1 MFCLTPLPVG
11 LEPVGAE
18 WSKDAVQ
25 RFQTLCVGKQ
35 LTGRA
40 LSITEKGYGVELE
53 YSGQNIA
60 AVLITEQLAKP
71 SGQENKPDSQ
81 AATFT
86 EPAEASPA
94 PVPAENHPCTEQ
106 PVKTTG
112 QKPAKSQSSTSSECT
127 LHYMYIHYMYYLNF
141 SRQMTFKKCVEFC

>member
-1 MFCLTPLPVG
+1 M
-11 LEPVGAE
+11 
-18 WSKDAVQ
+18 Q

-53 YSGQNIA
+53 YSGHNIA
-60 AVLITEQLAKP
+60 AVLIAEQLAKP

-86 EPAEASPA
+86 EPVEASPA
-94 PVPAENHPCTEQ
+94 PVPAEIHSCTEQ
-106 PVKTTG
+106 QAKTTG
-112 QKPAKSQSSTSSECT
+112 QKPTISQSSTSSECT
-127 LHYMYIHYMYYLNF
+127 LHYMYYLNF